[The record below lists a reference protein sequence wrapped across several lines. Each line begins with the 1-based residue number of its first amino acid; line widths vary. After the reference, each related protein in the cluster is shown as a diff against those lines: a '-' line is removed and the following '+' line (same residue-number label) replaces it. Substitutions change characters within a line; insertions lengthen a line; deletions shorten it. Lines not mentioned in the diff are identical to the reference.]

1 VRRRKTPQ
9 QELTERVFGR
19 REREQREEQVEYLK
33 KAKPEEE
40 GVAQQVRDSVS
51 EILSAVEKG
60 GISAVRRYSERLD
73 SWNPESFVV
82 SEKEIR
88 RAGESVDEEMKG
100 HIQFAIE
107 QVSNFARLQKE
118 TLVDFEKETLP
129 GVILGQKQIPVNAVG
144 SYTPSGMYPMF
155 GSSIMTVAVAK
166 VAGVKRVVAIAAPR
180 KGEDGKPYGVYE
192 PMLYTMASCG
202 ADQILC
208 IGGVQALA
216 AVSFGMEEVE
226 PVDMIVG
233 AGNVYVAEAKRQLFG
248 EVGIDLLAG
257 PTEIAIIA
265 DDTADPHLLAAD
277 LLGQAEHGPAT
288 PAVLITTSREVGEE
302 TMREVDRWLE
312 GEWPTKDMA
321 GEAWH
326 NRGEV
331 ILCESD
337 EEMVKVSDEV
347 ATEHLEVQT
356 RDPDWFLERL
366 TNYGSLFL
374 GEHSTVAY
382 SDKAIGTNHVLP
394 TNRAARYTGGLWV
407 GKFTK
412 TVTYQ
417 KVSAEGTEQVA
428 PAAAAISDGEFM
440 HGHALTCRVREE
452 RVEREQALE

>member
-1 VRRRKTPQ
+1 LH
-9 QELTERVFGR
+9 EGR
-19 REREQREEQVEYLK
+19 GESPKEGEKVEYLRR
-33 KAKPEEE
+33 APPQEE
-40 GVAQQVRDSVS
+40 GVTQKVRDAVS
-51 EILSAVEKG
+51 EILSAVEKE
-60 GISAVRRYSERLD
+60 GIAAVRRYSERLD
-73 SWNPESFVV
+73 DWNPKSFVV
-82 SEKEIR
+82 SEEEIR
-88 RAGESVDEEMKG
+88 RAEESVDDELKE
-100 HIQFAIE
+100 HIRFAQG
-107 QVSNFARLQKE
+107 QVENFARLQKE

-129 GVILGQKQIPVNAVG
+129 GVVLGQKQIPVNAVG
-144 SYTPSGMYPMF
+144 SYTPSGQYPMF

-166 VAGVKRVVAIAAPR
+166 VAGVRRVVAIAAPR
-180 KGEDGKPYGVYE
+180 KGQDGKPYGVYE

-208 IGGVQALA
+208 VGGVQALA

-233 AGNVYVAEAKRQLFG
+233 AGNAYVAEAKRQLFG
-248 EVGIDLLAG
+248 RVGIDLLAG

-265 DDTADPHLLAAD
+265 DEAADPHLLAAD

-302 TMREVDRWLE
+302 TIKEVDRWLE
-312 GEWPTKDMA
+312 GEWPTKEMA
-321 GEAWH
+321 GEAWR

-356 RDPDWFLERL
+356 KDPDWFLERL

-417 KVSAEGTEQVA
+417 KVTAEGTEQVA
-428 PAAAAISDGEFM
+428 PAAAAVADGEFM
-440 HGHALTCRVREE
+440 LGHALTCRIRQE
-452 RVEREQALE
+452 RVGQRTGAR

>member
-1 VRRRKTPQ
+1 M
-9 QELTERVFGR
+9 
-19 REREQREEQVEYLK
+19 EYLK
-33 KAKPEEE
+33 KAEPEEE
-40 GVAQQVRDSVS
+40 GVAQQVKDSVS
-51 EILSAVEKG
+51 EILSAVEKE
-60 GISAVRRYSERLD
+60 GIAAIRRYSEQLD
-73 SWNPESFVV
+73 DWNPDSFVV
-82 SEKEIR
+82 SEEEIR
-88 RAGESVDEEMKG
+88 RAEEAVDDELKG
-100 HIQFAIE
+100 HIEFAIE

-129 GVILGQKQIPVNAVG
+129 GVVLGQKQIPVNAVG
-144 SYTPSGMYPMF
+144 SYSPGGLYPMF
-155 GSSIMTVAVAK
+155 GSSIMNVAVPK
-166 VAGVKRVVAIAAPR
+166 VAGVKRVVAIAPPR
-180 KGEDGKPYGVYE
+180 QNEDGRGPYP
-192 PMLYTMASCG
+192 PMVYTMAKCG

-233 AGNVYVAEAKRQLFG
+233 AGNVFVAEAKRQLFG
-248 EVGIDLLAG
+248 TVGIDLLAG

-265 DDTADPHLLAAD
+265 DESADPHLLAAD
-277 LLGQAEHGPAT
+277 LLGQAEHGPAS
-288 PAVLITTSREVGEE
+288 PAVLITTSREVAEE
-302 TMREVDRWLE
+302 TIREVDRWLE
-312 GEWPTKDMA
+312 DDWPTKEMA

-356 RDPDWFLERL
+356 RDPDWFLDHL

-417 KVSAEGTEQVA
+417 KVTAEGTEQVA
-428 PAAAAISDGEFM
+428 PATAAISDAEFFY
-440 HGHALTCRVREE
+440 GHALTARMRQE
-452 RVEREQALE
+452 RVKQGAGTE

>member
-1 VRRRKTPQ
+1 LHEGRNKTPK
-9 QELTERVFGR
+9 EARG
-19 REREQREEQVEYLK
+19 VEYLK
-33 KAKPEEE
+33 RAQPQEE
-40 GVAQQVRDSVS
+40 GVTQKVKDAVS
-51 EILSAVEKG
+51 EILSAVEKE
-60 GISAVRRYSERLD
+60 GITAVRRYSEQLD
-73 SWNPESFVV
+73 DWNPESFVV
-82 SEKEIR
+82 SEEEIR
-88 RAGESVDEEMKG
+88 RAEDSVDDELKE
-100 HIQFAIE
+100 HIRFAQE
-107 QVSNFARLQKE
+107 QVENFARLQKE

-129 GVILGQKQIPVNAVG
+129 GVVLGQKQIPVNAVG

-180 KGEDGKPYGVYE
+180 KGQDGKPYGVYE

-208 IGGVQALA
+208 VGGVQALA

-233 AGNVYVAEAKRQLFG
+233 AGNAYVAEAKRQLFG
-248 EVGIDLLAG
+248 RVGIDLLAG

-302 TMREVDRWLE
+302 TIREVDGWLE
-312 GEWPTKDMA
+312 GEWPTKEMA
-321 GEAWH
+321 GEAWR

-356 RDPDWFLERL
+356 KDPDWFLERL

-417 KVSAEGTEQVA
+417 KVTAEGTEQVA
-428 PAAAAISDGEFM
+428 PAAAAVADGEFM
-440 HGHALTCRVREE
+440 LGHALTCRIRQE
-452 RVEREQALE
+452 RVGQRTGAT

>member
-1 VRRRKTPQ
+1 
-9 QELTERVFGR
+9 
-19 REREQREEQVEYLK
+19 VEYLK
-33 KAKPEEE
+33 KGQAQEEA
-40 GVAQQVRDSVS
+40 VTQQIRDTVS
-51 EILSAVEKG
+51 EILSAVQKE
-60 GISAVRRYSERLD
+60 GIAAVRRYSERLD
-73 SWNPESFVV
+73 GWNPESFVV
-82 SEKEIR
+82 SEEEIR
-88 RAGESVDEEMKG
+88 RAEESVDDDLKE
-100 HIQFAIE
+100 HIRFAQE
-107 QVSNFARLQKE
+107 QVENFARLQRD
-118 TLVDFEKETLP
+118 TLVDFERETLP

-180 KGEDGKPYGVYE
+180 KGQDGTPYGVYE

-208 IGGVQALA
+208 VGGVQALA

-233 AGNVYVAEAKRQLFG
+233 AGNAYVAEAKRQLFG
-248 EVGIDLLAG
+248 QVGIDLLAG

-265 DDTADPHLLAAD
+265 DETADPHLLAAD

-302 TMREVDRWLE
+302 TIREVDRWLD
-312 GEWPTKDMA
+312 GEWPTKEMA
-321 GEAWH
+321 GEAWR

-337 EEMVKVSDEV
+337 EEMVKVSDDV

-356 RDPDWFLERL
+356 KDPEWFLERL

-417 KVSAEGTEQVA
+417 KVTAEGTEQVA
-428 PAAAAISDGEFM
+428 PAAAAVADGEFM
-440 HGHALTCRVREE
+440 LGHALTCRIRQE
-452 RVEREQALE
+452 RVGQGTGAR